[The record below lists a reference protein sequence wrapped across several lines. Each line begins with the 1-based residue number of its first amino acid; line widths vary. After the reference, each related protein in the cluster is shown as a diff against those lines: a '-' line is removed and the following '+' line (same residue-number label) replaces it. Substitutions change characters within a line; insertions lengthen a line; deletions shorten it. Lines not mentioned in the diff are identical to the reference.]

1 MSKLAFEQNAINLSQ
16 GYPDFP
22 SSPELINLV
31 TNAMKKGY
39 NQYAPMQ
46 GILELR
52 EEIVK
57 KEDFVKVT
65 LESMRFYEDGGS
77 GSGGG
82 PMWSDGNGTYEKRI
96 STQDYKS
103 GTRVFYRITAKDESG
118 NTAVTPVYT
127 FTL

>member
-1 MSKLAFEQNAINLSQ
+1 
-16 GYPDFP
+16 
-22 SSPELINLV
+22 
-31 TNAMKKGY
+31 
-39 NQYAPMQ
+39 
-46 GILELR
+46 
-52 EEIVK
+52 
-57 KEDFVKVT
+57 
-65 LESMRFYEDGGS
+65 MRFYEDGGS

-118 NTAVTPVYT
+118 NTAVTPVYM